1 MADLVE
7 KIVTDDSGNVTR
19 IPIANTTNPG
29 IASFDNEDFTVTQD
43 GKVSSLQKVGIPQY
57 LGYIVQDPVTSLLI
71 QLRTWSTKPLDEV
84 TSRDFVML
92 DKDYVMN
99 GETVY
104 HEGQV
109 FQIQY
114 KMSNDQVVTGMTP
127 AFDLAGP
134 KGDVGATGPAGP
146 TGPQGARGPQG
157 EPGTDGANGVDGT
170 DGEDGNIWLTTS
182 NTLTST
188 ADIPKSSLTGPREAH
203 VGDFVMSQ
211 NVSSNGNY
219 GYIESVFVD
228 NVRVVYIGTL
238 RGPQGAQGPAG
249 ERGPKGEQGEA
260 GVANIN
266 PKGTWNNVTVYSM
279 NDTVVYSGNGYIS
292 KIDNNKGVTPGTD
305 ESFWV
310 LFATQGAQGPTG
322 PAGPTGPVG
331 PQGPQG
337 IQGIQGPQGIAG
349 LTGPRGDNGATGLIG
364 PSGPKGD
371 KGDKGDMGPEGLQG
385 PKGDTGPAG
394 PAGTDGAQG
403 EAGPVGP
410 QGPQGIQ
417 GPAGEK
423 GEKGDKGDTGATGSR
438 GPEGPQG
445 VQGLTGPAGP
455 KGEKGDTGTQGLQG
469 IQGPQGP
476 QGLQGPTGPKGD
488 KGDTGLAELN
498 IKGNWNVATTY
509 ALNDF
514 VNYDGKAYVSMVAAN
529 VGLQP
534 DTNPNAWMQFVVEG
548 AQGPQGV
555 QGPVGP
561 QGAQGPKGDQGV
573 KGDKGEKGDTGP
585 QGVQGVQGP
594 IGPEGPQGLK
604 GEQGEQ
610 GEQGET
616 GPQGPTGPQGDAGP
630 VGPQGPKGEQGEQG
644 IQGIRGLGT
653 FRTSTSLTA
662 SSSTVAYS
670 SLASPPADGKLQ
682 IGDMIL
688 DPNGLIFAVLTA
700 TGSGNI
706 AIGYRW
712 NIKGPKGDTGE
723 NGDSQLWY
731 FDDSVTIDADPPVV
745 GQNLLLQ
752 LSKVSRTPV
761 VGEQICW
768 IDRTRYDSQGGLL
781 RTWFVIAT
789 VNSFSASVSVKTV
802 GVYELTGA
810 EGPQG
815 PQGEQGIQGPQG
827 IQGETGPQGPTGP
840 TAVANINAK
849 GTYSNSAT
857 YVRNDLVNYNG
868 NAYVCIVASSTGV
881 LPTNTTNWQLFVSQ
895 GAKGDKGDTGATG
908 AQGPKGDTGATGATG
923 IGYYYSTDASTTGNL
938 STSSSTIQPTG
949 FRVNDFVVNSVGRV
963 FRITNIANNLV
974 SANYLTSIQG
984 PKGDTGAQGPAG
996 VSEDVAINHFSNN
1009 HYNTAMDPK
1018 MAANFSMSE
1027 SDFTPRDVGVKVN
1040 NYVLV
1045 QWDSDGTGD
1054 TFLVIGHVT
1063 SLNSGVV
1070 NCSVYAFYKITPST
1084 QGILKGNTWAKQII
1098 TTTTA
1103 INNNTVLTNVG
1114 IPATL
1119 LNAQPAIGDR
1129 FYSMID
1135 YNESSTN
1142 KHKYIFALLEVTAV
1156 GSSNTQPFSVKVIG
1170 KQDIH
1175 YSHALGYR
1183 KHVQMNGI
1191 AGSIA
1196 FSYFSTSSGFPSGNP
1211 TELARQIRSMSLGEL
1226 EASGAWLISG
1236 KKCIINRVR
1245 VSLTTP
1251 TLTLYGLNVTDAPG
1265 ATFDVVTTDV
1275 SITNFLGW
1283 TEPISYF
1290 MNA

>member
-19 IPIANTTNPG
+19 VPIANTTNPG

-92 DKDYVMN
+92 DKDYIMN
-99 GETVY
+99 DETLY

-114 KMSNDQVVTGMTP
+114 KMSDNQVVTGMTP

-134 KGDVGATGPAGP
+134 KGDVGAIGPTGP
-146 TGPQGARGPQG
+146 TGPQGAPGPQG
-157 EPGTDGANGVDGT
+157 SPGTDGANGINGT

-292 KIDNNKGVTPGTD
+292 KVDNNKGIIPGTD

-337 IQGIQGPQGIAG
+337 IQGQQGPQGIE
-349 LTGPRGDNGATGLIG
+349 GPQGKQGDEGHIG
-364 PSGPKGD
+364 PIGPVGPKGD
-371 KGDKGDMGPEGLQG
+371 KGETGEQGVQGEAGLQG
-385 PKGDTGPAG
+385 ETGPAG
-394 PAGTDGAQG
+394 PAGSNGAQG
-403 EAGPVGP
+403 IAGPVGP

-417 GPAGEK
+417 GPVGAP
-423 GEKGDKGDTGATGSR
+423 GEKGDTGPKGATGDR

-455 KGEKGDTGTQGLQG
+455 KGERGPQGEQGLQG

-476 QGLQGPTGPKGD
+476 QGLQGPAGEKGD

-498 IKGNWNVATTY
+498 IKGNWDVATTY

-534 DTNPNAWMQFVVEG
+534 DTNPDAWMQFAVEG
-548 AQGPQGV
+548 AQGPQGI

-561 QGAQGPKGDQGV
+561 QGAQGPKGEQGV
-573 KGDKGEKGDTGP
+573 KGEKGDTGDTGP
-585 QGVQGVQGP
+585 QGVQGVQGLV
-594 IGPEGPQGLK
+594 GPEGPQGLK
-604 GEQGEQ
+604 GEKGNK
-610 GEQGET
+610 GDTGAT
-616 GPQGPTGPQGDAGP
+616 GPQGPTGAQGDAGP
-630 VGPQGPKGEQGEQG
+630 VGPQGPQGEVG
-644 IQGIRGLGT
+644 PTGPAGPRGLGVY
-653 FRTSTSLTA
+653 RTSVSLTT
-662 SSSTVAYS
+662 SSTTVAYS
-670 SLASPPADGKLQ
+670 SLATTPAGGLQ
-682 IGDMIL
+682 IGDIIL
-688 DPNGLIFAVLTA
+688 DPNGLMFAVLTA
-700 TGSGNI
+700 TSSGNI
-706 AIGYRW
+706 AIGYRLT
-712 NIKGPKGDTGE
+712 IKGPKGDVGAVGASYLSC
-723 NGDSQLWY
+723 NGTL
-731 FDDSVTIDADPPVV
+731 TINEPTV
-745 GQNLLLQ
+745 GNIINF
-752 LSKVSRTPV
+752 SKSAFNRTPV
-761 VGEQICW
+761 VG
-768 IDRTRYDSQGGLL
+768 DV
-781 RTWFVIAT
+781 FVVPTKGSGTTKGRSWMVTYT
-789 VNSFSASVSVKTV
+789 VNSIGDNVVSEA
-802 GVYELTGA
+802 VYVVENTGA
-810 EGPQG
+810 QG
-815 PQGEQGIQGPQG
+815 PQGVQGVQGIQGPQG
-827 IQGETGPQGPTGP
+827 IQGEMGPQGPVGP

-908 AQGPKGDTGATGATG
+908 AQGPTG
-923 IGYYYSTDASTTGNL
+923 
-938 STSSSTIQPTG
+938 PTG
-949 FRVNDFVVNSVGRV
+949 LSALVYSQRREWTTTPTMNATITFPTDSFNRTPVVGDVLRFPFLNTSTNKCYDCNSVCTAISDSTATFQYKSV
-963 FRITNIANNLV
+963 VDITG
-974 SANYLTSIQG
+974 IQG
-984 PKGDTGAQGPAG
+984 PKGDTGPQGPAG
-996 VSEDVAINHFSNN
+996 
-1009 HYNTAMDPK
+1009 PL
-1018 MAANFSMSE
+1018 
-1027 SDFTPRDVGVKVN
+1027 P
-1040 NYVLV
+1040 NYVSFETPTSINVSTNGNEVTYTGVAEFEADGSMESGEYHQVLLMPV
-1045 QWDSDGTGD
+1045 EMLIPAPVTDPPVVGGTINLGSAYFNRQPLINEYFLLRTLSPTKNILTLAIAKCTEHNGANAVCEIKNKNDISTAPKKYVHNITIETGSAVIGFTIFTSHPNAYPNAVTVYANIGLSTNQQIPASGVIGNNLPVYCIRMGVTGLAAIAVGMSVTLDSDTEVKD
-1054 TFLVIGHVT
+1054 I
-1063 SLNSGVV
+1063 VV
-1070 NCSVYAFYKITPST
+1070 P
-1084 QGILKGNTWAKQII
+1084 L
-1098 TTTTA
+1098 
-1103 INNNTVLTNVG
+1103 
-1114 IPATL
+1114 
-1119 LNAQPAIGDR
+1119 
-1129 FYSMID
+1129 
-1135 YNESSTN
+1135 
-1142 KHKYIFALLEVTAV
+1142 
-1156 GSSNTQPFSVKVIG
+1156 
-1170 KQDIH
+1170 
-1175 YSHALGYR
+1175 
-1183 KHVQMNGI
+1183 
-1191 AGSIA
+1191 
-1196 FSYFSTSSGFPSGNP
+1196 
-1211 TELARQIRSMSLGEL
+1211 
-1226 EASGAWLISG
+1226 
-1236 KKCIINRVR
+1236 
-1245 VSLTTP
+1245 
-1251 TLTLYGLNVTDAPG
+1251 
-1265 ATFDVVTTDV
+1265 
-1275 SITNFLGW
+1275 
-1283 TEPISYF
+1283 
-1290 MNA
+1290 

>member
-19 IPIANTTNPG
+19 VPIANTTNPG

-57 LGYIVQDPVTSLLI
+57 LGYIVQDPLTNLLI

-134 KGDVGATGPAGP
+134 KGDIGTTGPAGP
-146 TGPQGARGPQG
+146 TGPQGKQGPQG
-157 EPGTDGANGVDGT
+157 VPGTDGANGVDGT
-170 DGEDGNIWLTTS
+170 NGEDGNIWLTTS

-292 KIDNNKGVTPGTD
+292 KVDNNKGVTPGTD

-337 IQGIQGPQGIAG
+337 IQGIQGIQGVA
-349 LTGPRGDNGATGLIG
+349 
-364 PSGPKGD
+364 GPKGNQGD
-371 KGDKGDMGPEGLQG
+371 IGPVGPQGEQGEKGDQGEQGPEGLV
-385 PKGDTGPAG
+385 GPAG
-394 PAGTDGAQG
+394 PAGAKGDPGEKGATG

-476 QGLQGPTGPKGD
+476 QGLQGPAGEKGD

-498 IKGNWNVATTY
+498 IKGNWDVAITY

-534 DTNPNAWMQFVVEG
+534 DTNPDAWMQFAVEG
-548 AQGPQGV
+548 ARGPQGI

-561 QGAQGPKGDQGV
+561 QGAQGPKGEQGV
-573 KGDKGEKGDTGP
+573 KGEKGDTGDTGP

-604 GEQGEQ
+604 GETGAT
-610 GEQGET
+610 GAKGDT
-616 GPQGPTGPQGDAGP
+616 GPQGPTGAQGAVGP
-630 VGPQGPKGEQGEQG
+630 VGPKGDTGARG
-644 IQGIRGLGT
+644 DKGDQGIRGLGVY
-653 FRTSTSLTA
+653 RTSKSLTTA
-662 SSSTVAYS
+662 STTVPYS
-670 SLASPPADGKLQ
+670 SLATQPIGGLQ
-682 IGDMIL
+682 IGDIIVDTNAL
-688 DPNGLIFAVLTA
+688 AFAVLTA
-700 TGSGNI
+700 TSSGNV
-706 AIGYRW
+706 AIGYRATW
-712 NIKGPKGDTGE
+712 KGNKGDKGDTGAK
-723 NGDSQLWY
+723 GA
-731 FDDSVTIDADPPVV
+731 TGP
-745 GQNLLLQ
+745 
-752 LSKVSRTPV
+752 
-761 VGEQICW
+761 
-768 IDRTRYDSQGGLL
+768 QGP
-781 RTWFVIAT
+781 
-789 VNSFSASVSVKTV
+789 
-802 GVYELTGA
+802 

-815 PQGEQGIQGPQG
+815 PQGERGAQGPQG

-881 LPTNTTNWQLFVSQ
+881 LPTNTTNWQLFVSH
-895 GAKGDKGDTGATG
+895 GAKGDKGDTGTTG
-908 AQGPKGDTGATGATG
+908 AQGPKGDTG
-923 IGYYYSTDASTTGNL
+923 
-938 STSSSTIQPTG
+938 PTG
-949 FRVNDFVVNSVGRV
+949 P
-963 FRITNIANNLV
+963 A
-974 SANYLTSIQG
+974 G
-984 PKGDTGAQGPAG
+984 PKGDTGPAGPAG
-996 VSEDVAINHFSNN
+996 
-1009 HYNTAMDPK
+1009 PL
-1018 MAANFSMSE
+1018 
-1027 SDFTPRDVGVKVN
+1027 P
-1040 NYVLV
+1040 NYVSFETPTSINVSTNGNEVTYTGVAEFKADGSMESGEYHQVLPMPV
-1045 QWDSDGTGD
+1045 EMLIPAPVTDPPVVGGTINLASAYFNRQPLINEYFLLRALSSTKNILTLAIAKCTEHSGANAVCEIKNKNDISIAPKKYAHNITIESGNAVIGFTIFTSQPNAYSNALTVYANIGLSANQQIPASGVIGNNLSVYCIRMGVTGLAAIAVGMSVTLDSDTEVKD
-1054 TFLVIGHVT
+1054 I
-1063 SLNSGVV
+1063 VV
-1070 NCSVYAFYKITPST
+1070 P
-1084 QGILKGNTWAKQII
+1084 L
-1098 TTTTA
+1098 
-1103 INNNTVLTNVG
+1103 
-1114 IPATL
+1114 
-1119 LNAQPAIGDR
+1119 
-1129 FYSMID
+1129 
-1135 YNESSTN
+1135 
-1142 KHKYIFALLEVTAV
+1142 
-1156 GSSNTQPFSVKVIG
+1156 
-1170 KQDIH
+1170 
-1175 YSHALGYR
+1175 
-1183 KHVQMNGI
+1183 
-1191 AGSIA
+1191 
-1196 FSYFSTSSGFPSGNP
+1196 
-1211 TELARQIRSMSLGEL
+1211 
-1226 EASGAWLISG
+1226 
-1236 KKCIINRVR
+1236 
-1245 VSLTTP
+1245 
-1251 TLTLYGLNVTDAPG
+1251 
-1265 ATFDVVTTDV
+1265 
-1275 SITNFLGW
+1275 
-1283 TEPISYF
+1283 
-1290 MNA
+1290 

>member
-19 IPIANTTNPG
+19 VPIANTTNPG

-92 DKDYVMN
+92 DKDYIMN
-99 GETVY
+99 DETLY

-114 KMSNDQVVTGMTP
+114 KMSDNQVVTGMTP

-134 KGDVGATGPAGP
+134 KGDVGAIGPTGP
-146 TGPQGARGPQG
+146 TGPQGAPGPQG
-157 EPGTDGANGVDGT
+157 SPGTDGANGINGT

-292 KIDNNKGVTPGTD
+292 KVDNNKGVTPGTD

-310 LFATQGAQGPTG
+310 LFATQGAQGDTG
-322 PAGPTGPVG
+322 PQGPTGPVG

-337 IQGIQGPQGIAG
+337 IQGIQGIQGVA
-349 LTGPRGDNGATGLIG
+349 
-364 PSGPKGD
+364 GPKGNQGD
-371 KGDKGDMGPEGLQG
+371 IGPVGPQGEQGEKGDQGEQGPEGLV
-385 PKGDTGPAG
+385 GPAG
-394 PAGTDGAQG
+394 PAGAKGDPGEKGATG

-476 QGLQGPTGPKGD
+476 QGLQGPTGLKGD

-534 DTNPNAWMQFVVEG
+534 DTNPNAWMQFAVEG

-555 QGPVGP
+555 QGSVGP

-604 GEQGEQ
+604 GETGAT
-610 GEQGET
+610 GAKGDT
-616 GPQGPTGPQGDAGP
+616 GPQGPTGAQGAVGP
-630 VGPQGPKGEQGEQG
+630 VGPKGDTGARG
-644 IQGIRGLGT
+644 DKGDQGIRGLGVY
-653 FRTSTSLTA
+653 RTSKSLTTA
-662 SSSTVAYS
+662 STTVPYS
-670 SLASPPADGKLQ
+670 SLATQPIGGLQ
-682 IGDMIL
+682 IGDIIVDTNAL
-688 DPNGLIFAVLTA
+688 AFAVLTA
-700 TGSGNI
+700 TSSGNV
-706 AIGYRW
+706 AIGYRATW
-712 NIKGPKGDTGE
+712 KGNKGDKGDTGAK
-723 NGDSQLWY
+723 GA
-731 FDDSVTIDADPPVV
+731 TGP
-745 GQNLLLQ
+745 
-752 LSKVSRTPV
+752 
-761 VGEQICW
+761 
-768 IDRTRYDSQGGLL
+768 QGP
-781 RTWFVIAT
+781 
-789 VNSFSASVSVKTV
+789 
-802 GVYELTGA
+802 

-815 PQGEQGIQGPQG
+815 PQGERGAQGPQG
-827 IQGETGPQGPTGP
+827 IQGEMGPQGPTGP

-881 LPTNTTNWQLFVSQ
+881 LPTNTINWQLFVSH

-908 AQGPKGDTGATGATG
+908 PQGPKGDTGATG
-923 IGYYYSTDASTTGNL
+923 
-938 STSSSTIQPTG
+938 P
-949 FRVNDFVVNSVGRV
+949 
-963 FRITNIANNLV
+963 
-974 SANYLTSIQG
+974 QG

-1009 HYNTAMDPK
+1009 HYNTTMDPK
-1018 MAANFSMSE
+1018 KAANFPMAE
-1027 SDFTPRDVGVKVN
+1027 SNFTPRDVGVKVN

-1045 QWDSDGTGD
+1045 QWNNNGTGD

-1070 NCSVYAFYKITPST
+1070 NCSVYAFYKITPSN
-1084 QGILKGNTWAKQII
+1084 QGILKGNTWAKKII
-1098 TTTTA
+1098 TTIIP

-1135 YNESSTN
+1135 YTESSTN

-1183 KHVQMNGI
+1183 KHVQMSGI

-1196 FSYFSTSSGFPSGNP
+1196 FSYFSTSSGFPSGDP
-1211 TELARQIRSMSLGEL
+1211 TELARQIKSMSLGEL
-1226 EASGAWLISG
+1226 EASGGWLISG

>member
-19 IPIANTTNPG
+19 VPIANTTNPG

-57 LGYIVQDPVTSLLI
+57 LGYIVQDPLTSLLI

-134 KGDVGATGPAGP
+134 KGDVGAIGPTGP
-146 TGPQGARGPQG
+146 TGPQGAPGPQG
-157 EPGTDGANGVDGT
+157 SPGTDGANGINGT

-203 VGDFVMSQ
+203 VGDFIMSQ

-266 PKGTWNNVTVYSM
+266 PKGVWNNVTVYSM

-292 KIDNNKGVTPGTD
+292 KVDNNKGVTPGTD

-337 IQGIQGPQGIAG
+337 IQGIQGIQGVAG
-349 LTGPRGDNGATGLIG
+349 PKGNQGDIG
-364 PSGPKGD
+364 PVGPVGASGPKGD
-371 KGDKGDMGPEGLQG
+371 KGDTGEQGPEGLQG
-385 PKGDTGPAG
+385 PEGETGPAG
-394 PAGTDGAQG
+394 PAGKDGAQG

-534 DTNPNAWMQFVVEG
+534 DTNPNAWMQFAVEG

-573 KGDKGEKGDTGP
+573 KGDEGEKGDTGP

-604 GEQGEQ
+604 GETGAT
-610 GEQGET
+610 GAKGDT
-616 GPQGPTGPQGDAGP
+616 GPQGPTGAQGAAGP
-630 VGPQGPKGEQGEQG
+630 VGPKGDQGAKGDKGD
-644 IQGIRGLGT
+644 QGIRGLGVY
-653 FRTSTSLTA
+653 RTSKSLTTA
-662 SSSTVAYS
+662 STTVPYL
-670 SLASPPADGKLQ
+670 SLATQPIGGLQ
-682 IGDMIL
+682 IGDIIVDTNAL
-688 DPNGLIFAVLTA
+688 AFAVLTA
-700 TGSGNI
+700 TSSGNV
-706 AIGYRW
+706 AIGYRATW
-712 NIKGPKGDTGE
+712 KGNKGDKGDTGDTALQYIGSFTI
-723 NGDSQLWY
+723 NVPAVGDIVNDSLSG
-731 FDDSVTIDADPPVV
+731 FD
-745 GQNLLLQ
+745 
-752 LSKVSRTPV
+752 RTPV
-761 VGEQICW
+761 VG
-768 IDRTRYDSQGGLL
+768 DRFIVPTRGSG
-781 RTWFVIAT
+781 AT
-789 VNSFSASVSVKTV
+789 AGRSWLVMYKVNSLTDTNAVCEAIYVVET
-802 GVYELTGA
+802 TGA
-810 EGPQG
+810 TGPQG
-815 PQGEQGIQGPQG
+815 PQGERGAQGPQG
-827 IQGETGPQGPTGP
+827 IQGKTGPQGPTGP

-857 YVRNDLVNYNG
+857 YVRNDLINYNG
-868 NAYVCIVASSTGV
+868 NAYVCIVATSTGV

-895 GAKGDKGDTGATG
+895 GAKGDKGDTGTTG
-908 AQGPKGDTGATGATG
+908 PQGPTGATGLPALVYSQRREWTTTPTVNATITFPTNSFNRTPVVG
-923 IGYYYSTDASTTGNL
+923 DVLRFPFLNTTTNKCYDCNNVCTAISGSNATFQYK
-938 STSSSTIQPTG
+938 SVVDITG
-949 FRVNDFVVNSVGRV
+949 
-963 FRITNIANNLV
+963 
-974 SANYLTSIQG
+974 IQG
-984 PKGDTGAQGPAG
+984 PKGDTGPQGPAG
-996 VSEDVAINHFSNN
+996 
-1009 HYNTAMDPK
+1009 PL
-1018 MAANFSMSE
+1018 
-1027 SDFTPRDVGVKVN
+1027 P
-1040 NYVLV
+1040 NYVSFETPTSINV
-1045 QWDSDGTGD
+1045 STNGNEVTYTGVAEFEADGSMESGEYHQVLPMPVEMLIPAPVTDPPVVGG
-1054 TFLVIGHVT
+1054 TINLGSAYFNRQPLINEYFLLRALSHTKNILTLAIAKCTEHSGANAVCEIKNKNDISTAPKKYAHNITIEAGNAVIGFTIFT
-1063 SLNSGVV
+1063 SHPNAYSNAL
-1070 NCSVYAFYKITPST
+1070 SVYANIGLSAN
-1084 QGILKGNTWAKQII
+1084 QQ
-1098 TTTTA
+1098 
-1103 INNNTVLTNVG
+1103 
-1114 IPATL
+1114 IPASGVIGNNLPVYCIRMGVTGL
-1119 LNAQPAIGDR
+1119 AAI
-1129 FYSMID
+1129 
-1135 YNESSTN
+1135 
-1142 KHKYIFALLEVTAV
+1142 AV
-1156 GSSNTQPFSVKVIG
+1156 GMSVNLNSDTEVK
-1170 KQDIH
+1170 DI
-1175 YSHALGYR
+1175 
-1183 KHVQMNGI
+1183 
-1191 AGSIA
+1191 
-1196 FSYFSTSSGFPSGNP
+1196 
-1211 TELARQIRSMSLGEL
+1211 
-1226 EASGAWLISG
+1226 
-1236 KKCIINRVR
+1236 
-1245 VSLTTP
+1245 
-1251 TLTLYGLNVTDAPG
+1251 
-1265 ATFDVVTTDV
+1265 VVP
-1275 SITNFLGW
+1275 L
-1283 TEPISYF
+1283 
-1290 MNA
+1290 